1 MDFRRI
7 DPITGTIRVKGIGGE
22 NSRRNSQQSQ
32 QHTEDEQEESAEHP
46 ELLDRVSIATLQT
59 LHDKEHPSIVARVQ
73 IRPEDE
79 PEKHPHL
86 DLTV

>member
-22 NSRRNSQQSQ
+22 NSRRNARQGQQQ
-32 QHTEDEQEESAEHP
+32 NDDEQEESAEQQ
-46 ELLDRVSIATLQT
+46 ELLDRVSIATLHAP
-59 LHDKEHPSIVARVQ
+59 HDEEQPAIVARVQ
-73 IRPEDE
+73 IPSKEEPED
-79 PEKHPHL
+79 HPHL